1 MPIEIK
7 KQATYFHI
15 NNSVDIKTIDLGHSI
30 DSRWD
35 IKDNYPYYCLNFL
48 VSGETILEIAD
59 QKFTVLPNQC
69 FLVPPNAPV
78 HYYSKRPAKKI
89 EVYWINFY
97 GKDCEKLISMTAFSK
112 TPVLQLPANVRT
124 DILSNFK
131 EALSLCNYQHIQG
144 IICNQI
150 LSTIIKALLI
160 NSKLFVE
167 ATPRKKLTDFDKI
180 ITLINTNLFS
190 PNLNAKFICNQC
202 YITPE
207 HLSRLFKKHMNLH
220 FSSYVNTERI
230 KKASALLLDTDYP
243 LVKIAELVGYGDVY
257 YFCKIFKKYRLM
269 TPTEY
274 RKKHMA

>member
-59 QKFTVLPNQC
+59 QQFTVLPNQC

-124 DILSNFK
+124 SILSNFK

>member
-59 QKFTVLPNQC
+59 QQFTVLPNQC
-69 FLVPPNAPV
+69 FLVPPNTPV
-78 HYYSKRPAKKI
+78 HYYSKRSAKKI

-112 TPVLQLPANVRT
+112 TPVLQLPTNVRT
-124 DILSNFK
+124 GILSDFK

>member
-59 QKFTVLPNQC
+59 QQFTVLPNQC

-124 DILSNFK
+124 SILSNFK

-207 HLSRLFKKHMNLH
+207 HLSRLFKKNMNLH

-230 KKASALLLDTDYP
+230 KKASALLIDTDYT

-274 RKKHMA
+274 RKKHTD

>member
-1 MPIEIK
+1 MGLESKREIS
-7 KQATYFHI
+7 YFHI
-15 NNSVDIKTIDLGHSI
+15 NASTEMKTIDIGKAI
-30 DSRWD
+30 DSSWN
-35 IKDNYPYYCLNFL
+35 IKENYPYYCLNFL
-48 VSGETILEIAD
+48 VSGESVLEINGEE
-59 QKFTVLPNQC
+59 FTVLPNQC
-69 FLVPPNAPV
+69 FLIPPNTPV

-112 TPVLQLPANVRT
+112 TPVLQLPATVRT
-124 DILSNFK
+124 SILSNFK

-144 IICNQI
+144 IIGNQL

-207 HLSRLFKKHMNLH
+207 HLSRLFKKNMNLH

-274 RKKHMA
+274 RKKHTD

>member
-1 MPIEIK
+1 
-7 KQATYFHI
+7 
-15 NNSVDIKTIDLGHSI
+15 
-30 DSRWD
+30 
-35 IKDNYPYYCLNFL
+35 
-48 VSGETILEIAD
+48 
-59 QKFTVLPNQC
+59 
-69 FLVPPNAPV
+69 
-78 HYYSKRPAKKI
+78 
-89 EVYWINFY
+89 
-97 GKDCEKLISMTAFSK
+97 MTAFSK

-124 DILSNFK
+124 SILSNFK

>member
-1 MPIEIK
+1 MSVELK
-7 KQATYFHI
+7 KETSYFHI
-15 NNSVDIKTIDLGHSI
+15 NTSTEMKAIDIGKAVDRCWNITE
-30 DSRWD
+30 
-35 IKDNYPYYCLNFL
+35 NYPYYSLNFL
-48 VSGETILEIAD
+48 VSGETMLEINGEE
-59 QKFTVLPNQC
+59 FTVLPNQC
-69 FLVPPNAPV
+69 FLVPPNTPV
-78 HYYSKRPAKKI
+78 HYYSKPSAKKI
-89 EVYWINFY
+89 EVFWINFY
-97 GKDCEKLISMTAFSK
+97 GKDCEKLISMTNFSK

-124 DILSNFK
+124 AILSNFK
-131 EALSLCNYQHIQG
+131 ETLSLCAYPHIQG
-144 IICNQI
+144 ILCNQL

-160 NSKLFVE
+160 NSKLFIE
-167 ATPRKKLTDFDKI
+167 AAPRKKLTDFDKI

-190 PNLNAKFICNQC
+190 QSLNAAFICKQC

-269 TPTEY
+269 TPSEY
-274 RKKHMA
+274 RKLNH

>member
-97 GKDCEKLISMTAFSK
+97 GKDCEKLISMTTFSK
-112 TPVLQLPANVRT
+112 TPVLQLPTTVRT
-124 DILSNFK
+124 SILSNFK